1 MKLPSKVTP
10 YGESCLPGMVFIM
23 QRLEEVPRSP
33 KELLDEYRAAKLP
46 PTEYIGV
53 LDALFAMRRIDLD
66 EGGRVTAI
74 AQRNTK

>member
-23 QRLEEVPRSP
+23 HRLEEVPTRP
-33 KELLDEYRAAKLP
+33 KELFDEYRAAKFP
-46 PTEYIGV
+46 PAEFIGI

-66 EGGRVTAI
+66 EGGRVIAI
-74 AQRNTK
+74 AQRNSK